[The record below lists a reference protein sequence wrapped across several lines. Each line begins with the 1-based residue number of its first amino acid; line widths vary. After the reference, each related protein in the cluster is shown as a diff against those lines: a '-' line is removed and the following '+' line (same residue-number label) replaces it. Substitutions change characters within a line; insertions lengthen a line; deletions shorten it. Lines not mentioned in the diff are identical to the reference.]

1 MNCGHWFIVMFY
13 IILYV
18 VVYNWAI
25 NNIYKATFA
34 PTTSPWPTPAPTE
47 VDRDALAGLYV
58 SVFSGFLQYG
68 GDVLQSVWTNMT
80 AQYPELVTEL
90 AVGMLNV
97 TNLDIMSDVA
107 SQLDPDVLADIVTAA
122 SSNIDLNFR
131 AIFTQEY
138 SDVFDGGD
146 RRYLED
152 MMTEEPAQ
160 DPLPTQTQATIA
172 VTAGAVAAILATTA
186 LAIIWIPS
194 SVSTIMQFRSG
205 VIGSLH
211 DNGFKSLR
219 VAPDLTTALFG
230 SAFWGAL
237 YMSGIL
243 FALIGLL
250 TLLLVWHVTRS
261 VVLILISQIVGIAVT
276 MAARIII
283 LLFVRKSLFVGLF
296 KKKPLGGN
304 IMLLIFGKAFDFYLC
319 SLCVCKTL
327 TTIPFFLLNQ
337 NVGRWV

>member
-1 MNCGHWFIVMFY
+1 MNCSQWFIVMFY
-13 IILYV
+13 IVLYI

-25 NNIYKATFA
+25 NNIYQATFE

-47 VDRDALAGLYV
+47 LDRNALAGNYAF
-58 SVFSGFLQYG
+58 VFSTFLQYG
-68 GDVLQSVWTNMT
+68 GDVLQTVWANITET
-80 AQYPELVTEL
+80 YPDLVTEL

-97 TNLDIMSDVA
+97 TNLEIMSDVA
-107 SQLDPDVLADIVTAA
+107 SQLDPEVLSDIVTAA

-131 AIFTQEY
+131 AIFSPENV
-138 SDVFDGGD
+138 DIFDGGD

-152 MMTEEPAQ
+152 MMMEEEAQ

-172 VTAGAVAAILATTA
+172 VTAGAIAAVLATTA

-211 DNGFKSLR
+211 DKGFKSLR

-250 TLLLVWHVTRS
+250 TLLLVWHVSRS
-261 VVLILISQIVGIAVT
+261 VVLILISQVVGIAVT
-276 MAARIII
+276 IAAKILI

-304 IMLLIFGKAFDFYLC
+304 IMLLIFGKTFDFYLFPC
-319 SLCVCKTL
+319 LYAK
-327 TTIPFFLLNQ
+327 
-337 NVGRWV
+337 R